1 MNMDLYQK
9 TEQQL
14 NLNKGIPFT
23 PDWSAAPDF
32 IDLIVEHALATKPQ
46 VIVECSSGLTTLV
59 LARCCQVSGQGHVY
73 SLENGPEYATRTR
86 SYFERYGVD
95 DYVTVID
102 APLESV
108 TINGTDY
115 QWYRT
120 KELFEQLPAHS
131 IEMLVI
137 DGPPGFIQ
145 KNSRYPALPQ
155 LEEKIADHCTVFLDD
170 AAREDEREI
179 VKLWQNES
187 RGIGSRYIDAER
199 GCAVLT
205 MTRALV

>member
-9 TEQQL
+9 IEQQL
-14 NLNKGIPFT
+14 KLEKGIPFT

-32 IDLIVEHALATKPQ
+32 IELIVEHALTTKPQ

-59 LARCCQVSGQGHVY
+59 LARCCQMSGRGHVY
-73 SLENGPEYATRTR
+73 SLENGPEYAAKTR

-120 KELFEQLPAHS
+120 TELFEQLPADS

-179 VKLWQNES
+179 VQLWQNEL
-187 RGIGSRYIDAER
+187 RGIESRYIDAER